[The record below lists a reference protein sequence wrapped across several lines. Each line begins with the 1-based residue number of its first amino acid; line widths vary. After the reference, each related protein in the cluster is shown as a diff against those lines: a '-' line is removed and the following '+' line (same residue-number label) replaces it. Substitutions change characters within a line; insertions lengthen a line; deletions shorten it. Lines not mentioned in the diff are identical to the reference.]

1 MIGSAAAHY
10 IAGSMMVPAVCYLV
24 FFQTRLYDL
33 NALIDATKAIR
44 VIAVRWTLVFVLLVA
59 LAILLHEPNHYS
71 WLWFLGL
78 YGAGMIGLAVGRVAV
93 ATIMRRWIA
102 CGYHTQ
108 TVAIVGS
115 NDLAEQ
121 LISQLEAN
129 PFGIWILGVFD
140 EGQRD
145 NVTSIRGVPKLGD
158 IADLAEYAK
167 QDLIDTVIITL
178 PTTAKAQI
186 KTVIRK
192 LRQHPVSIRL
202 LPGSIG
208 LERISPLRLAGTE
221 VPGMQLI
228 IVGDRPI
235 SELALFFKGV
245 LDRVGAGFGLILL
258 APIFLACAIG
268 IMISS
273 PGPVLFRQKRIGYR
287 EREFEIFKFRTM
299 HAVDRPEKH
308 LTQRNDPRVFK
319 FGSLLRKTS
328 LDELPQL
335 LNVLKGDMSLVGP
348 RPHMPEARAAGL
360 LYFKAVN
367 DYADRHR
374 VKPGITG
381 WAQVNGWRGPTET
394 IEQIERRVEHDV
406 YYIENWSLMF
416 DIIIII
422 ETIFFGFSG
431 KNAF

>member
-1 MIGSAAAHY
+1 
-10 IAGSMMVPAVCYLV
+10 
-24 FFQTRLYDL
+24 LYDL
-33 NALIDATKAIR
+33 SALIDATKTIKTVAG
-44 VIAVRWTLVFVLLVA
+44 RWTLAFVLLVA
-59 LAILLHEPNHYS
+59 VAIILHEPRHYS
-71 WLWFLGL
+71 WLWFLVF
-78 YGAGMIGLAVGRVAV
+78 YGCGMVGLAAGRVAI
-93 ATIMRRWIA
+93 ATIMRQWIA

-108 TVAIVGS
+108 TVAIVGD

-121 LISQLEAN
+121 LISRLETN
-129 PFGIWILGVFD
+129 PLGIWVLGVFD
-140 EGQRD
+140 EGQHD
-145 NVTSIRGVPKLGD
+145 NVTNIRGIPKLGSID
-158 IADLAEYAK
+158 ELVEYTK
-167 QDLIDTVIITL
+167 RDMIDTVIITL
-178 PTTAKAQI
+178 PTAAKARI
-186 KTVIRK
+186 KSVIRK
-192 LRQHPVSIRL
+192 LRRHPVSIRL
-202 LPGSIG
+202 LPGAIG
-208 LERISPLRLAGTE
+208 LERISPLRLVQTE
-221 VPGMQLI
+221 MPGMQLI

-235 SELALFFKGV
+235 SELSLFIKGAF
-245 LDRVGAGFGLILL
+245 DRVGASLGLILL
-258 APIFLACAIG
+258 APILLACAIG

-287 EREFEIFKFRTM
+287 EREFDIFKFRTM
-299 HAVDRPEKH
+299 HAVDQPNKH

-348 RPHMPEARAAGL
+348 RPHMAEARAAGL

-416 DIIIII
+416 DCIIIV

>member
-1 MIGSAAAHY
+1 MIGGATSHY
-10 IAGSMMVPAVCYLV
+10 IAGLLMVPAVCYLV
-24 FFQTRLYDL
+24 FFQARLYDL
-33 NALIDATKAIR
+33 NALIDATKTVRAI
-44 VIAVRWTLVFVLLVA
+44 AERWTLVFALLVA
-59 LAILLHEPNHYS
+59 LAILLHEPRHYS
-71 WLWFLGL
+71 WLWLLGL
-78 YGAGMIGLAVGRVAV
+78 YGCGLVGLAAGRAVV

-108 TVAIVGS
+108 TVAIVGG

-121 LISQLEAN
+121 LISRLEAN

-145 NVTSIRGVPKLGD
+145 NITNIRGVPKLGGID
-158 IADLAEYAK
+158 DLVEYAK
-167 QDLIDTVIITL
+167 QDLVDTVIITL
-178 PTTAKAQI
+178 PTAAKARI
-186 KTVIRK
+186 KAVIRK

-208 LERISPLRLAGTE
+208 LERISPLRLARTE

-235 SELALFFKGV
+235 SELALFVKGA
-245 LDRVGAGFGLILL
+245 LDRVGASLGLILL
-258 APIFLACAIG
+258 APILLGCVIG
-268 IMISS
+268 IAISS

-287 EREFEIFKFRTM
+287 EREFDIFKFRTM
-299 HAVDRPEKH
+299 HAVDQPEKH
-308 LTQRNDPRVFK
+308 LTQKNDPRVFK

-416 DIIIII
+416 DCIIIV

>member
-1 MIGSAAAHY
+1 MTSGTTSHY
-10 IAGSMMVPAVCYLV
+10 IAALLMVPAVCYLV
-24 FFQTRLYDL
+24 FFQNRLYDL
-33 NALIDATKAIR
+33 SALIDTTKTIKA
-44 VIAVRWTLVFVLLVA
+44 VAVRWTLVFVFLVA
-59 LAILLHEPNHYS
+59 VAILLHEPGHYS
-71 WLWFLGL
+71 WLWFPVF
-78 YGAGMIGLAVGRVAV
+78 YVCGMTGLAAGRVAV

-108 TVAIVGS
+108 TVAIVGD
-115 NDLAEQ
+115 NDLAGQ
-121 LISQLEAN
+121 LIGRLETN
-129 PFGIWILGVFD
+129 PLGIWILGVFN
-140 EGQRD
+140 EGQHN
-145 NVTSIRGVPKLGD
+145 NVTNIRGVPKLGGID
-158 IADLAEYAK
+158 DLVEYTK
-167 QDLIDTVIITL
+167 RDMVDTVIITL
-178 PTTAKAQI
+178 PTAAKARI
-186 KTVIRK
+186 KAVIRK
-192 LRQHPVSIRL
+192 LQRHPVSIRL

-208 LERISPLRLAGTE
+208 LEHISPLRLARTE
-221 VPGMQLI
+221 MPGMQLI

-235 SELALFFKGV
+235 SELSLFIKGAF
-245 LDRVGAGFGLILL
+245 DRVGASLGLILL
-258 APIFLACAIG
+258 APILLVCAIG
-268 IMISS
+268 IMINS

-287 EREFEIFKFRTM
+287 EREFDIFKFRTM
-299 HAVDRPEKH
+299 HAVDQPEKH

-416 DIIIII
+416 DCIIIVD
-422 ETIFFGFSG
+422 TIFFGFSG